1 MAMDIDS
8 IIKVLNHRFRL
19 RNVHKLDR
27 ALESPHAFG

>member
-19 RNVHKLDR
+19 RNVHKSDR